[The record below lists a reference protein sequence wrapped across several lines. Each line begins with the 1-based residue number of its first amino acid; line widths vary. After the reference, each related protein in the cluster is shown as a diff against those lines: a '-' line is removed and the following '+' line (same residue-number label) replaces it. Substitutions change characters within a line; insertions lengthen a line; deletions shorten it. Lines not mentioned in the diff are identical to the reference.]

1 MCLHLDVPD
10 VMLLM
15 PVMIAA
21 AAAAA
26 SAAAAA
32 AAAAAVWLSCVYVI
46 VAPIVCQCCSEC
58 SRRGLFSLFC

>member
-1 MCLHLDVPD
+1 MYLHLDVPD

-26 SAAAAA
+26 
-32 AAAAAVWLSCVYVI
+32 AAAVWLSCVYVI
-46 VAPIVCQCCSEC
+46 VAHVACQ
-58 SRRGLFSLFC
+58 